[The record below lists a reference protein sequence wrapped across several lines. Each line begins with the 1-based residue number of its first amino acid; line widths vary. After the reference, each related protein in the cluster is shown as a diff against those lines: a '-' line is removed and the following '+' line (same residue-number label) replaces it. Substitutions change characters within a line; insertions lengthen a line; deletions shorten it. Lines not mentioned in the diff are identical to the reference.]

1 MPVTLRRATP
11 DDSAVMAEI
20 YRYYVLNTAITF
32 EYTAPDAES
41 FGKRI
46 AEKSQMYPF
55 LAAEKDG
62 EVIGYAY
69 GSRFREREA
78 YGWAAELS
86 VYLRQD
92 ARGGGV
98 GRLLYSALMD
108 LLREQNITSVYG
120 CVTCPNDASFRLHEA
135 LGFTAAGRFTAVGN
149 KLGRWHDVVW
159 FEKRLCTGEAKKVI
173 PFHSLDSKKVN
184 DILSAYSR

>member
-1 MPVTLRRATP
+1 MLRPATT
-11 DDSAVMAEI
+11 DDSAVMADI

-32 EYTAPDAES
+32 EYTAPDAVS

-55 LAAEKDG
+55 LAAEADG

-92 ARGGGV
+92 VRGGGV
-98 GRLLYSALMD
+98 GRLLYSALID
-108 LLREQNITSVYG
+108 LLRAQNITSVYG
-120 CVTCPNDASFRLHEA
+120 CVTCPNEASFRLHEA
-135 LGFTAAGRFTAVGN
+135 LGFTVAGKFTAVGN
-149 KLGRWHDVVW
+149 KFGKWHDVVW
-159 FEKRLCTGEAKKVI
+159 FEKRLSTGAAMEVI
-173 PFHSLDSKKVN
+173 PFNSLDRQKVN